1 MKFIPKH
8 LLIAATA
15 ACFASAVN
23 APSSHAGQWLD
34 AMFGRQQPAYPVGT
48 PVPVNGQVPM
58 NGQVAAYSP
67 GAYGQGAYVP
77 PAYANLRAPQVAGY
91 GNYVSPPTY
100 NAPLL
105 APGFPQTVAGQL
117 PTAAYDTQ
125 WARTPVTYYRP
136 VTAFDPRYGTTV
148 TSLQPCTSYQY
159 QAQRQP
165 VIAPRPLL
173 GDYGLQANRWPS
185 ITGPGY
191 NPTGLAN
198 TAQYSP
204 AVAPIQNIPNGGM
217 PMGYPSGALAPTGVG
232 VASGMPASTMP
243 LTTMQYNPAVTNQP
257 YVAQPYVAQPYAS
270 QQSAYYNGQNYNG
283 QVIGNPAYSSSVST
297 LPYNAAVNQPI
308 GSGVMPTAAWMP
320 STAACPN
327 GLCPQQA
334 NSQSYSNQ
342 LTPPS
347 FPGATV
353 TPVGP
358 PTYSAT
364 PNPSYPTNGLSQP
377 VNPVSGY
384 SSGPGYHPGTAP
396 YNSPYTPAGVAPVLP
411 PAGVGPVS
419 PNRQIMPPGTNTLDP
434 EATRQ
439 PTLSGV
445 SQASSPPLSNP
456 ATGSPALKP
465 TESPFK
471 SQNDSIVAA
480 GRESIQDATA
490 QSRSTDSFAKP
501 RDTVATD
508 AGDARPST
516 LAPEIPDTL
525 PPRVNYGMKPLSAP
539 DDFDTKPRWNPT
551 LLDPDDRTAMERAD
565 LMTPGNTKLAGRI
578 RTLEDREF
586 AVSAVAIESTH
597 SGPNNIQLV
606 SGIEAKRLETVAKT
620 QADDQIIR
628 FRPVATLK

>member
-8 LLIAATA
+8 LLLAATA

-23 APSSHAGQWLD
+23 AQPSHAGQWLD
-34 AMFGRQQPAYPVGT
+34 SLFGRPQPAYPVGT
-48 PVPVNGQVPM
+48 PVPVNGQV
-58 NGQVAAYSP
+58 AAYSP
-67 GAYGQGAYVP
+67 GVYPQAGYVP
-77 PAYANLRAPQVAGY
+77 PAYSNLRTPQVAGY
-91 GNYVSPPTY
+91 GSYASPPTY

-198 TAQYSP
+198 TAMYAP
-204 AVAPIQNIPNGGM
+204 AVAPFQNIPNAGM
-217 PMGYPSGALAPTGVG
+217 QIANPPSAFAPTGVG
-232 VASGMPASTMP
+232 VASGMPASTLP
-243 LTTMQYNPAVTNQP
+243 LTTMQYNPVVTS
-257 YVAQPYVAQPYAS
+257 QPYVAQPYAAQTYAAQPNMG
-270 QQSAYYNGQNYNG
+270 QQAAYYNGQNYNG
-283 QVIGNPAYSSSVST
+283 QVIGNPAYASSVSAM
-297 LPYNAAVNQPI
+297 PYNAPASQPI

-334 NSQSYSNQ
+334 NTQSYPTQ
-342 LTPPS
+342 LAAPNI
-347 FPGATV
+347 PGAV
-353 TPVGP
+353 VRPVGP

-364 PNPSYPTNGLSQP
+364 PNPTYGNNGFTQP
-377 VNPVSGY
+377 VNPGTGYNPAAAPFAPAFNPSGV
-384 SSGPGYHPGTAP
+384 
-396 YNSPYTPAGVAPVLP
+396 NPVLP
-411 PAGVGPVS
+411 NG
-419 PNRQIMPPGTNTLDP
+419 QILPSGGNNVDP

-439 PTLSGV
+439 PSLPLGGR
-445 SQASSPPLSNP
+445 QASSPSAGSSTVSDPASN
-456 ATGSPALKP
+456 SNS
-465 TESPFK
+465 SPFQG
-471 SQNDSIVAA
+471 QNSPIVAA
-480 GRESIQDATA
+480 NRESTGKETTTQWK
-490 QSRSTDSFAKP
+490 SSESFAKP
-501 RDTVATD
+501 RDTIAAD
-508 AGDARPST
+508 PGIGRST
-516 LAPEIPDTL
+516 TVAPEIPDTL

-551 LLDPDDRTAMERAD
+551 LLDPDDRTVMERSGLWAPE
-565 LMTPGNTKLAGRI
+565 TTKLAGRI
-578 RTLEDREF
+578 RTLEESE
-586 AVSAVAIESTH
+586 SAVAAVAFESTQ
-597 SGPNNIQLV
+597 SGRNNIQLV
-606 SGIEAKRLETVAKT
+606 SGVEAKHTVSSKT
-620 QADDQIIR
+620 PAHDQTIR